1 MSKRYQ
7 DNHLSPKE
15 QKRILK
21 KKRRKRKIILFVAE
35 MLVLVI
41 VLGALYVWQALN
53 KIEKDTGSSS
63 DLAAGDI
70 VNNENELDQETI
82 EIMKG
87 YEDVALFGVDNYFN
101 GHADSGNSDV
111 IMIAS
116 INNDT
121 KEVKLVSVYR
131 DTFLDTDISRE
142 SSPNFHK
149 ANRAFA
155 LGGAEQ
161 SRNMLNASLDL
172 DIEHYVTVD
181 FKVVTDIVNMLG
193 GVEIDITAAELKY
206 INHHIDTT
214 AKATGNTPVHL
225 TTTGLQTLDGTQA
238 TAYARIRSTAGS
250 DFARAERQ
258 RKVINEIVKKAKK
271 TDLATINKIINEVFP
286 EISTNYTNMEILR
299 LAASMFSYEL
309 VDSTGFP
316 FSKYAARLGGSKG
329 DVVICADLENN
340 VRALHRYLY
349 NDTQYVPSATVINY
363 SNLIRNNYGITLE
376 DGDDPEAVQ
385 GGTIESDNFD
395 GDAADVLTDTQAD
408 TQTQ

>member
-1 MSKRYQ
+1 MGKRQ
-7 DNHLSPKE
+7 LESELTPKE
-15 QKRILK
+15 QKRLLK
-21 KKRRKRKIILFVAE
+21 KKRRKRKIILLVVEIFVL
-35 MLVLVI
+35 MI

-53 KIEKDTGSSS
+53 KIEKADNSVT
-63 DLAAGDI
+63 DLSPGNLSI
-70 VNNENELDQETI
+70 NEDELGKETI
-82 EIMKG
+82 ELMKG

-131 DTFLDTDISRE
+131 DTFLDTDIQTAN
-142 SSPNFHK
+142 SPNFHK

-161 SRNMLNASLDL
+161 SIRMLNASLDL
-172 DIEHYVTVD
+172 DIEHFITVD
-181 FKVVTDIVNMLG
+181 FKVVTDVVNMLG
-193 GVEIDITAAELKY
+193 GVEIDVDAAELKY

-214 AKATGNTPVHL
+214 ARATGDTPVHL
-225 TTTGLQTLDGTQA
+225 TTTGLQTLNGTQA

-258 RKVINEIVKKAKK
+258 REVINEIVKKAKK
-271 TDLATINKIINEVFP
+271 TDLPTINKIINQVFP
-286 EISTNYTNMEILR
+286 EICTNYTNMDIIR
-299 LAASMFSYEL
+299 LASAMFDYEL
-309 VDSTGFP
+309 SDSTGFP
-316 FSKYAARLGGSKG
+316 FSKYPARLGGSKG

-349 NDTQYVPSATVINY
+349 NDNAYTPSSTVINY
-363 SNLIRNNYGITLE
+363 SNLIKNNYGITLE
-376 DGDDPEAVQ
+376 HGDNPQAVQ
-385 GGTIESDNFD
+385 GGLIEGDNFD
-395 GDAADVLTDTQAD
+395 GD
-408 TQTQ
+408 QTQ

>member
-1 MSKRYQ
+1 MSKRQ
-7 DNHLSPKE
+7 QESELSPRE
-15 QKRILK
+15 QKRLLK
-21 KKRRKRKIILFVAE
+21 KKRRKRKIILLIIE
-35 MLVLVI
+35 II
-41 VLGALYVWQALN
+41 VLLIVLAALYVWQALN
-53 KIEKDTGSSS
+53 KIEKADTHKTELTPS
-63 DLAAGDI
+63 DLSI
-70 VNNENELDQETI
+70 NEDELENGTI

-131 DTFLDTDISRE
+131 DTFLDTDIQKDT
-142 SSPNFHK
+142 SPNFHK

-161 SRNMLNASLDL
+161 SIRMLNASLDL
-172 DIEHYVTVD
+172 DIEHFITVD
-181 FKVVTDIVNMLG
+181 FKVVTDVVNMLG
-193 GVEIDITAAELKY
+193 GVEIDVDSAELKY

-214 AKATGNTPVHL
+214 ARATGDTPVYL
-225 TTTGLQTLDGTQA
+225 TTTGMQTLNGTQA

-258 RKVINEIVKKAKK
+258 REVINEIVKKAKK
-271 TDLATINKIINEVFP
+271 TDLPTINKIINQVFP
-286 EISTNYTNMEILR
+286 EICTNYTNADIIR

-309 VDSTGFP
+309 ADSTGFP
-316 FSKYAARLGGSKG
+316 FSKYPARLGGSKG
-329 DVVICADLENN
+329 DVVIPADLENN

-349 NDTQYVPSATVINY
+349 NDTAYVPSTTVIHY
-363 SNLIRNNYGITLE
+363 SDLIRNGYGITV
-376 DGDDPEAVQ
+376 DHGDNPEAVQ
-385 GGTIESDNFD
+385 GGTIEGDSFD
-395 GDAADVLTDTQAD
+395 R
-408 TQTQ
+408 

>member
-1 MSKRYQ
+1 MSKRQ
-7 DNHLSPKE
+7 QESKLSSKE
-15 QKRILK
+15 QKRLLK
-21 KKRRKRKIILFVAE
+21 KKRRRRKIILLIIE
-35 MLVLVI
+35 VI
-41 VLGALYVWQALN
+41 VLLIVLAALYVWQALN
-53 KIEKDTGSSS
+53 KIEKSDASAS
-63 DLAAGDI
+63 DLSASDLNI
-70 VNNENELDQETI
+70 NENELEDETI
-82 EIMKG
+82 QIMKG

-131 DTFLDTDISRE
+131 DTFLDTDIQTD

-161 SRNMLNASLDL
+161 SIRMLNASLDL
-172 DIEHYVTVD
+172 DIEHFITVD
-181 FKVVTDIVNMLG
+181 FKVVTDVVNMLG
-193 GVEIDITAAELKY
+193 GVDIEVDSAELKY

-214 AKATGNTPVHL
+214 ARATGDTPVHL
-225 TTTGLQTLDGTQA
+225 TTTGLQTLNGTQA

-258 RKVINEIVKKAKK
+258 REVINEIVKKAKK
-271 TDLATINKIINEVFP
+271 TDLPTINKIINQVFP
-286 EISTNYTNMEILR
+286 EICTNYTNTDIIR
-299 LAASMFSYEL
+299 LAASMFDYEL
-309 VDSTGFP
+309 SDSAGFP
-316 FSKYAARLGGSKG
+316 FSKYPARLGGSKG

-349 NDTQYVPSATVINY
+349 NDTAYVPSATVIDY
-363 SNLIRNNYGITLE
+363 SDLLKNNYGITI
-376 DGDDPEAVQ
+376 DHGDNPEAVQ
-385 GGTIESDNFD
+385 GGEIE
-395 GDAADVLTDTQAD
+395 GDTFNAADTGTVNGVNTGN
-408 TQTQ
+408 

>member
-1 MSKRYQ
+1 MSRRNV
-7 DNHLSPKE
+7 DSSLSPKE
-15 QKRILK
+15 QKRLLK
-21 KKRRKRKIILFVAE
+21 KKRRKRKVILFVIE
-35 MLVLVI
+35 VIILLI
-41 VLGALYVWQALN
+41 VLGMLYVWQALN
-53 KIEKDTGSSS
+53 KIDRGSETPS
-63 DLAAGDI
+63 DLTPGDLSI
-70 VNNENELDQETI
+70 NEDELDNETLQI
-82 EIMKG
+82 LKG

-131 DTFLDTDISRE
+131 DTFLDTDIQRD

-155 LGGAEQ
+155 IGGAEQ

-172 DIEHYVTVD
+172 DIEHYITVD
-181 FKVVTDIVNMLG
+181 FKVVTDVVNMLG
-193 GVEIDITAAELKY
+193 GVEIEVDSAELKY

-214 AKATGNTPVHL
+214 ARATGDTPVYVQ
-225 TTTGLQTLDGTQA
+225 TTGLQTLNGTQA

-258 RKVINEIVKKAKK
+258 REVINQIVKKAKK
-271 TDLATINKIINEVFP
+271 TDLATINKIINQVFP
-286 EISTNYTNMEILR
+286 EISTNYTNADILR
-299 LAASMFSYEL
+299 LAAGMFNYEL
-309 VDSTGFP
+309 ADSTGFP
-316 FSKYAARLGGSKG
+316 FSKYPARLGGSKG

-349 NDTQYVPSATVINY
+349 NDVNYVPSATVINY
-363 SNLIRNNYGITLE
+363 SNLIKNNYGITLE
-376 DGDDPEAVQ
+376 HGDNPEAVQ
-385 GGTIESDNFD
+385 GGVIEGDSFD
-395 GDAADVLTDTQAD
+395 EP
-408 TQTQ
+408 QTTTTE

>member
-1 MSKRYQ
+1 MKKSSQQPADAATQRRQLK
-7 DNHLSPKE
+7 
-15 QKRILK
+15 QKRK
-21 KKRRKRKIILFVAE
+21 KRKIILLIVEAI
-35 MLVLVI
+35 VLII
-41 VLGALYVWQALN
+41 VLGLLYVWQALN
-53 KIEKDTGSSS
+53 KIEKEPAASVTGEVETE
-63 DLAAGDI
+63 LG
-70 VNNENELDQETI
+70 NNEEQLADETVEL
-82 EIMKG
+82 MKG

-131 DTFLDTDISRE
+131 DTFLDTDIGRD

-155 LGGAEQ
+155 LGGAAQ
-161 SRNMLNASLDL
+161 STRMLNASLDL
-172 DIEHYVTVD
+172 DIEHYITVD
-181 FKVVTDIVNMLG
+181 FKVVTDVVNMLG
-193 GVEIDITAAELKY
+193 GVDIEVDSAELQY

-214 AKATGNTPVHL
+214 AAATGDAPVHL
-225 TTTGLQTLDGTQA
+225 STTGLQTLNGTQA

-250 DFARAERQ
+250 DFARAARQ
-258 RKVINEIVKKAKK
+258 REVINQIVKKAKQ
-271 TDLATINKIINEVFP
+271 TDLSTINEIINQVFP
-286 EISTNYTNMEILR
+286 EISTNYTNMDIIR
-299 LAASMFSYEL
+299 LAASMFDYEL

-349 NDTQYVPSATVINY
+349 GDTDYVPSATVTGY
-363 SNLIRNNYGITLE
+363 SDQIISGYGITLE
-376 DGDDPEAVQ
+376 HGDDPEAVQ
-385 GGTIESDNFD
+385 GGTIDSDDFD
-395 GDAADVLTDTQAD
+395 EAD
-408 TQTQ
+408 TTSAATE

>member
-1 MSKRYQ
+1 MSKRQ
-7 DNHLSPKE
+7 QESELSPRE
-15 QKRILK
+15 QKRLLK
-21 KKRRKRKIILFVAE
+21 KKRRKRKIILLIIE
-35 MLVLVI
+35 II
-41 VLGALYVWQALN
+41 VLLIVLAALYVWQALN
-53 KIEKDTGSSS
+53 KIEKADTHKTELTPS
-63 DLAAGDI
+63 DLSI
-70 VNNENELDQETI
+70 NEDELENGTI

-131 DTFLDTDISRE
+131 DTFLDTDIQKDT
-142 SSPNFHK
+142 SPNFHK

-161 SRNMLNASLDL
+161 SIRMLNASLDL
-172 DIEHYVTVD
+172 DIEHFITVD
-181 FKVVTDIVNMLG
+181 FKVVTDVVNMLG
-193 GVEIDITAAELKY
+193 GVEIDVDSAELKY

-214 AKATGNTPVHL
+214 ARATGDTPVYL
-225 TTTGLQTLDGTQA
+225 TTTGMQTLNGTQA

-258 RKVINEIVKKAKK
+258 REVINEIVKKAKK
-271 TDLATINKIINEVFP
+271 TDLPTINKIINQVFP
-286 EISTNYTNMEILR
+286 EICTNYTNADIIR

-309 VDSTGFP
+309 ADSTGFP
-316 FSKYAARLGGSKG
+316 FSKYPARLGGSKG
-329 DVVICADLENN
+329 DVVIPADLENN

-349 NDTQYVPSATVINY
+349 NDTAYVPSTTVIHY
-363 SNLIRNNYGITLE
+363 SDLIRNGYGITV
-376 DGDDPEAVQ
+376 DHGDNPEAVQ
-385 GGTIESDNFD
+385 GGTIE
-395 GDAADVLTDTQAD
+395 GDSFGR
-408 TQTQ
+408 

>member
-1 MSKRYQ
+1 MGKRQ
-7 DNHLSPKE
+7 LESELTPKE
-15 QKRILK
+15 QKRLLK
-21 KKRRKRKIILFVAE
+21 KKRRKRKIILLVVEIFV
-35 MLVLVI
+35 LLI

-53 KIEKDTGSSS
+53 KIEKADNSVT
-63 DLAAGDI
+63 DLSPGNLSI
-70 VNNENELDQETI
+70 NEDELGKETI
-82 EIMKG
+82 ELMKG

-131 DTFLDTDISRE
+131 DTFLDTDIQTAN
-142 SSPNFHK
+142 SPNFHK

-161 SRNMLNASLDL
+161 SIRMLNASLDL
-172 DIEHYVTVD
+172 DIEHFITVD
-181 FKVVTDIVNMLG
+181 FKVVTDVVNMLG
-193 GVEIDITAAELKY
+193 GVEIDVDAAELKY

-214 AKATGNTPVHL
+214 ARATGDTPVHL
-225 TTTGLQTLDGTQA
+225 TSTGLQTLNGTQA

-258 RKVINEIVKKAKK
+258 REVINEIVKKAKK
-271 TDLATINKIINEVFP
+271 TDLPTINKIINQVFP
-286 EISTNYTNMEILR
+286 EICTNYTNMDIIR
-299 LAASMFSYEL
+299 LASAMFDYEL
-309 VDSTGFP
+309 SDSTGFP
-316 FSKYAARLGGSKG
+316 FSKYPARLGGSKG

-349 NDTQYVPSATVINY
+349 NDNAYTPSSTVINY
-363 SNLIRNNYGITLE
+363 SNLIKNNYGITLE
-376 DGDDPEAVQ
+376 HGDNPQAVQ
-385 GGTIESDNFD
+385 GGLIEGDNFD
-395 GDAADVLTDTQAD
+395 GD
-408 TQTQ
+408 QTQ

>member
-1 MSKRYQ
+1 MSKRQ
-7 DNHLSPKE
+7 QESELSPRE
-15 QKRILK
+15 QKRLLK
-21 KKRRKRKIILFVAE
+21 KKRTKRKIILLIIEF
-35 MLVLVI
+35 I
-41 VLGALYVWQALN
+41 VLLIVLAALYVWQALN
-53 KIEKDTGSSS
+53 KIEKADTHKTELTPS
-63 DLAAGDI
+63 DLSI
-70 VNNENELDQETI
+70 NEDELENGTI

-131 DTFLDTDISRE
+131 DTFLDTDIQKDT
-142 SSPNFHK
+142 SPNFHK

-161 SRNMLNASLDL
+161 SIRMLNASLDL
-172 DIEHYVTVD
+172 DIEHFITVD
-181 FKVVTDIVNMLG
+181 FKVVTDVVNMLG
-193 GVEIDITAAELKY
+193 GVEIDVDSAELKY

-214 AKATGNTPVHL
+214 ARATGDTPVYL
-225 TTTGLQTLDGTQA
+225 TTTGMQTLNGTQA

-258 RKVINEIVKKAKK
+258 REVINEIVKKAKK
-271 TDLATINKIINEVFP
+271 TDLPTINKIINQVFP
-286 EISTNYTNMEILR
+286 EICTNYTNADIIR

-309 VDSTGFP
+309 ADSTGFP
-316 FSKYAARLGGSKG
+316 FSKYPARLGGSKG
-329 DVVICADLENN
+329 DVVIPADLENN

-349 NDTQYVPSATVINY
+349 NDTAYVPSTTVIHY
-363 SNLIRNNYGITLE
+363 SDLIRNGYGITV
-376 DGDDPEAVQ
+376 DHGDNPEAVQ
-385 GGTIESDNFD
+385 GGTIE
-395 GDAADVLTDTQAD
+395 GDSFGR
-408 TQTQ
+408 

>member
-1 MSKRYQ
+1 MSKRQ
-7 DNHLSPKE
+7 QESELSPKE
-15 QKRILK
+15 QKRLLK
-21 KKRRKRKIILFVAE
+21 KKRRKRKIILLIIEF
-35 MLVLVI
+35 I
-41 VLGALYVWQALN
+41 VLLIVLAALYVWQALN
-53 KIEKDTGSSS
+53 KIEKADTHKTELTPS
-63 DLAAGDI
+63 DLSI
-70 VNNENELDQETI
+70 NEDELENGTI

-131 DTFLDTDISRE
+131 DTFLDTDIQKDT
-142 SSPNFHK
+142 SPNFHK

-161 SRNMLNASLDL
+161 SIRMLNASLDL
-172 DIEHYVTVD
+172 DIEHFITVD
-181 FKVVTDIVNMLG
+181 FKVVTDVVNMLG
-193 GVEIDITAAELKY
+193 GVEIDVDSAELKY

-214 AKATGNTPVHL
+214 ARATGDTPVYL
-225 TTTGLQTLDGTQA
+225 TTTGMQTLNGTQA

-258 RKVINEIVKKAKK
+258 REVINEIVKKAKK
-271 TDLATINKIINEVFP
+271 TDLPTINKIINQVFP
-286 EISTNYTNMEILR
+286 EICTNYTNADIIR

-309 VDSTGFP
+309 ADSTGFP
-316 FSKYAARLGGSKG
+316 FSKYPARLGGSKG
-329 DVVICADLENN
+329 DVVIPADLENN

-349 NDTQYVPSATVINY
+349 NDTAYVPSTTVIHY
-363 SNLIRNNYGITLE
+363 SDLIRNGYGITV
-376 DGDDPEAVQ
+376 DHGDNPEAVQ
-385 GGTIESDNFD
+385 GGTIE
-395 GDAADVLTDTQAD
+395 GDSFGR
-408 TQTQ
+408 

>member
-1 MSKRYQ
+1 MSRRNV
-7 DNHLSPKE
+7 DSSLSPKE
-15 QKRILK
+15 QKRLLK
-21 KKRRKRKIILFVAE
+21 KKRRKRKIILFVIE
-35 MLVLVI
+35 VIILLI
-41 VLGALYVWQALN
+41 VLGMLYVWQALN
-53 KIEKDTGSSS
+53 KIDRGSETPS
-63 DLAAGDI
+63 DLTPGDLSI
-70 VNNENELDQETI
+70 NEDELDDETLQI
-82 EIMKG
+82 LKG

-131 DTFLDTDISRE
+131 DTFLDTDIQRD

-155 LGGAEQ
+155 IGGAEQ

-172 DIEHYVTVD
+172 DIEHYITVD
-181 FKVVTDIVNMLG
+181 FKVVTDVVNMLG
-193 GVEIDITAAELKY
+193 GVEIEVDSAELKY

-214 AKATGNTPVHL
+214 ARATGDTPVYVQ
-225 TTTGLQTLDGTQA
+225 TTGLQTLNGTQA

-258 RKVINEIVKKAKK
+258 REVINQIVKKAKK
-271 TDLATINKIINEVFP
+271 TDLATINKIINQVFP
-286 EISTNYTNMEILR
+286 EISTNYTNADILR
-299 LAASMFSYEL
+299 LAAGMFDYEL
-309 VDSTGFP
+309 ADSTGFP
-316 FSKYAARLGGSKG
+316 FSKYPARLGGSKG

-349 NDTQYVPSATVINY
+349 NDVNYVPSATVINY
-363 SNLIRNNYGITLE
+363 SNLIKNNYGITLE
-376 DGDDPEAVQ
+376 HGDNPEAVQ
-385 GGTIESDNFD
+385 GGVIEGDSFD
-395 GDAADVLTDTQAD
+395 EP
-408 TQTQ
+408 QTTTTE